1 MKNQRYL
8 SQDDVAKLYQLAEH
22 MLRLDGAEIDAA
34 EELSDIVTSA
44 VRLPAGSRRKDIALL
59 GSSITFASQAS
70 GQSSNVTLVLPTEA
84 DPAQGRISVLT
95 PIGLALIG
103 RKNNALVDVNLPS
116 GRHEKMRIIDIQ
128 SAEALETTSEP

>member
-8 SQDDVAKLYQLAEH
+8 SQDDVATLYQLAEH
-22 MLRLDGAEIDAA
+22 MLRLDGVEIDAA

-44 VRLPAGSRRKDIALL
+44 TRLPAGSRRKDIALL
-59 GSSITFASQAS
+59 GNSITFASETGGQAS
-70 GQSSNVTLVLPTEA
+70 SITLVVPSEA

-103 RKNNALVDVNLPS
+103 RKSNALVDVHLPS
-116 GRHEKMRIIDIQ
+116 GRTEKMRIINIQ
-128 SAEALETTSEP
+128 PAETAEATSEP